1 MKKVSKQMEMNIL
14 INRDDFVADK
24 EMKEQYFF
32 REVPDSNICEEHEHI
47 SISKAIKCMKFEDF
61 IKNKN
66 E

>member
-14 INRDDFVADK
+14 IKRDDFVADK

-32 REVPDSNICEEHEHI
+32 RKVPDSNICEEQEHI
-47 SISKAIKCMKFEDF
+47 SISKAIKCMTFEDF